1 MRHRFVTHC
10 GPDATH
16 LRGTPSLVRVQGGS
30 VARKVGVMSFES
42 GTGAAAAGASLLEFE
57 WVFRAL
63 WRRRLLVAAT
73 FGVVLLL
80 AGLYTALSKPVYEAT
95 SLLLVKFG
103 REYVYQ
109 DESGG
114 GVMPRGRETLIN
126 SEIQILRSAE
136 VVKGVVESMGV
147 ETLYPALALAPPE
160 GNPVE
165 SVAAARFLANL
176 QVRAVQDADV
186 IQVSLR
192 NGDPQ
197 VTARAVNLLVDLF
210 KEKHLEAFGEPQAT
224 AFLEEKASKANEE
237 LKAAEAQ
244 LLAFQAEHPQFSL
257 KDKDVLLLRERTEL
271 ETAVH
276 DIDNQIVMA
285 RQRGLNAD
293 PVGPGAQEEL
303 LRLRLQEQKLLN
315 THNEDSR
322 QVENVRH
329 EIALVEEF
337 LRKSVAEDSGRHS
350 QEMAMLATRKARLDE
365 RLAAVEADLQSM
377 PALSQRYRELQR
389 EVTGKESSYDRIQQR
404 LEKARTSAEMDRQKI
419 ANISVIQP
427 AYAPLQPVSPRPML
441 NLLAA
446 LIVGGGLAVGAAL
459 VAERFFSE
467 A

>member
-1 MRHRFVTHC
+1 M
-10 GPDATH
+10 
-16 LRGTPSLVRVQGGS
+16 
-30 VARKVGVMSFES
+30 ARKVGVMSFES
-42 GTGAAAAGASLLEFE
+42 GSGAAAASASLLEFE

-63 WRRRLLVAAT
+63 WRRRLLAASI

-80 AGLYTALSKPVYEAT
+80 AGLYTAFSTPIYEAT

-109 DESGG
+109 DESTGG
-114 GVMPRGRETLIN
+114 GIMPRGRETLIN

-136 VVKGVVESMGV
+136 VVKGVIEAMGV
-147 ETLYPALALAPPE
+147 ETLYPALAMAPPE

-165 SVAAARFLANL
+165 SVAAARFLKNL
-176 QVRAVQDADV
+176 QVRAVEDADV

-192 NGDPQ
+192 NSDPQ

-224 AFLEEKASKANEE
+224 AFLEEKAAKAAEE
-237 LKAAEAQ
+237 LKAAEAS
-244 LLAFQAEHPQFSL
+244 LLEFQAEHPQFSL
-257 KDKDVLLLRERTEL
+257 KDKDVLLLRERNEL
-271 ETAVH
+271 ETALH
-276 DIDNQIVMA
+276 GIDNQIVLA
-285 RQRGLNAD
+285 RQRSLNAD
-293 PVGPGAQEEL
+293 PALPGAQEEL
-303 LRLRLQEQKLLN
+303 LRLQLQERKLLN

-322 QVENVRH
+322 QVQNVRQ

-337 LRKSVAEDSGRHS
+337 LRKSAAEDSGRHG
-350 QEMAMLATRKARLDE
+350 QEMAMLSSRKQRLEARLNE
-365 RLAAVEADLQSM
+365 VKADLQSL
-377 PALSQRYRELQR
+377 PALSQRYRELER
-389 EVTGKESSYDRIQQR
+389 SVSTKEANYDRIQQR

-427 AYAPLQPVSPRPML
+427 AYAPLQPVSPQPML

-446 LIVGGGLAVGAAL
+446 MIVGGGLALGAAL

-467 A
+467 R

>member
-1 MRHRFVTHC
+1 M
-10 GPDATH
+10 
-16 LRGTPSLVRVQGGS
+16 
-30 VARKVGVMSFES
+30 
-42 GTGAAAAGASLLEFE
+42 
-57 WVFRAL
+57 
-63 WRRRLLVAAT
+63 
-73 FGVVLLL
+73 
-80 AGLYTALSKPVYEAT
+80 SKPIYEAT

-136 VVKGVVESMGV
+136 VVKGVVEAMGV
-147 ETLYPALALAPPE
+147 ETLYPSLAMAPPD

-165 SVAAARFLANL
+165 SVATARFLKNL

-186 IQVSLR
+186 IQVTLR

-224 AFLEEKASKANEE
+224 AFLEEK
-237 LKAAEAQ
+237 
-244 LLAFQAEHPQFSL
+244 SL
-257 KDKDVLLLRERTEL
+257 KDKDVLLLRERNEL

-276 DIDNQIVMA
+276 DIDNQIVLA
-285 RQRGLNAD
+285 RQRGLTSD
-293 PVGPGAQEEL
+293 PVVPGAQEEL

-322 QVENVRH
+322 QVQNVRH

-337 LRKSVAEDSGRHS
+337 LRKSAAEDSGRHS
-350 QEMAMLATRKARLDE
+350 QEMAMLERRKQRLDE

-389 EVTGKESSYDRIQQR
+389 EVTSKESTYERIQQR

-427 AYAPLQPVSPRPML
+427 AYAPLQPVSPQPML

-446 LIVGGGLAVGAAL
+446 LVVGGGLAIGAAL

-467 A
+467 S